1 MEIPFSSNDSYD
13 TSPNTPRRIL
23 DRLSLGT
30 RTYFMASFISV
41 VLHSRKL
48 ALQGLYDTKAWIAS
62 SFDVFKIIER
72 CGGRFHISGLSNI
85 RKFPGPVVFVSNH
98 MSTLETL
105 VFPCLIAP
113 FKEVVFVIKDSLVK
127 QRYFGPIARAR
138 NPIVIGRKNSREDLV
153 TVINKGQEHLSKG
166 TSIII
171 FPQSTR
177 TKELDPEHFNT
188 LGVKLAAK
196 AGVPVVPVAIK
207 TDFWEN
213 GKHWRDL
220 GPIKRKRPIY
230 MEFAEP
236 LTIHGTGKDEHTK
249 IIDFI
254 SSRLTEW
261 QKD

>member
-1 MEIPFSSNDSYD
+1 MEIPFTSIDSYD
-13 TSPNTPRRIL
+13 TNPNTPRHIL

-41 VLHSRKL
+41 VLNSRKL
-48 ALQGLYDTKAWIAS
+48 ALKGLYDTKAWIAS

-72 CGGRFHISGLSNI
+72 CGGKFHISGLSNI

-113 FKEVVFVIKDSLVK
+113 IKDVVYVIKDSLVK
-127 QRYFGPIARAR
+127 QRYFGPVARAR
-138 NPIVIGRKNSREDLV
+138 NPIVIGRKNSREDLGIV
-153 TVINKGQEHLSKG
+153 LNRGQEQLAKG
-166 TSIII
+166 TSVII

-177 TKELDPEHFNT
+177 TAAMIPEEFNT
-188 LGVKLAAK
+188 LGVKLAAR

-230 MEFAEP
+230 MDFAEP
-236 LTIHGTGKDEHTK
+236 ITVHGTGKEEHRK
-249 IIDFI
+249 IVDFI
-254 SSRLTEW
+254 SSRLAEW
-261 QKD
+261 K